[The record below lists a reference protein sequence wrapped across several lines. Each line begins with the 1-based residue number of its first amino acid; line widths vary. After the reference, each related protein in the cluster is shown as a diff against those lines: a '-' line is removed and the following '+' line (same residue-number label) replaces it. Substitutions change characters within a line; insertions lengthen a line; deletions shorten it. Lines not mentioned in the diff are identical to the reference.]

1 MFQECSKS
9 SPFGVASLY
18 ALGDA
23 FVLTMK
29 GPSHLGSSL
38 PLDSVRAVRTST
50 RSPSLNSLGMTA
62 WSRHAFVWAW
72 YLFRACRAK
81 TRSPSIRSFEVGS
94 STSGTADETVRGD
107 PCFISCGVMASDPYR
122 RRKGVNPVAL
132 HSVVFSAQ
140 TASGNKSAHLPFFS
154 SRSIFLIAVKILP
167 FARST
172 TPLDC
177 GWYTEAKASL
187 VPMEKQKSLKS
198 WLSNYLPL
206 STVSSVGTPKRKT
219 MFCQKNFCAVF
230 DVIVDTALASI
241 HLVKYSTATKVNLRS
256 P

>member
-1 MFQECSKS
+1 VRARIKIVFANYKGELALVCQTKNLRRLSMFHECSKS
-9 SPFGVASLY
+9 SLFGVASLY
-18 ALGDA
+18 ALGEA

-62 WSRHAFVWAW
+62 WSRHAFAWAW
-72 YLFRACRAK
+72 YLSRACRAK
-81 TRSPSIRSFEVGS
+81 TRSPLMRSFEVGS
-94 STSGTADETVRGD
+94 STSGTADAAVRGD
-107 PCFISCGVMASDPYR
+107 PCFISCGVMASDPYN

-140 TASGNKSAHLPFFS
+140 TTSGNKSGHLPFLS
-154 SRSIFLIAVKILP
+154 SRSIFLTAVKILP

-172 TPLDC
+172 TPLDW

-187 VPMEKQKSLKS
+187 VLMEKQKSLKS
-198 WLSNYLPL
+198 WLSNCLSL
-206 STVSSVGTPKRKT
+206 STVSSDGTPKRQT
-219 MFCQKNFCAVF
+219 IFW
-230 DVIVDTALASI
+230 
-241 HLVKYSTATKVNLRS
+241 
-256 P
+256 